1 MPNSLSKRREPFA
14 FMLYMG
20 IIGSVLAFLFIIGL
34 FLKKEFKGQNII
46 VPLPQVFWLSTWT
59 MIFSS
64 FTLFWANR
72 AFRNE
77 RFRTYRLNIGVTLL
91 LGFLFIFLQ
100 SIGWQ
105 QLFSYKLIQ
114 QNDTGAAFVYALSG
128 LHTFHALVGMVALG
142 FVNIEAFRN
151 MEYIDSYIYSVNPPN
166 QLKMRLITIYWH
178 FVNAL
183 WITIFLFIFYHASQN
198 TGNSH

>member
-128 LHTFHALVGMVALG
+128 LHIFHALVGVVALS
-142 FVNIEAFRN
+142 FVNRDAFRN

-183 WITIFLFIFYHASQN
+183 WIAIFLFIFYHASQN